1 MRHGSP
7 ILLTLTVMSFV
18 IILKRAK
25 PTQARLIAEVFNI
38 SSNNV
43 AVIFIDEAE
52 GELTL
57 TNEQDL

>member
-1 MRHGSP
+1 
-7 ILLTLTVMSFV
+7 MSFV

-25 PTQARLIAEVFNI
+25 PTQARLVRFDAQPSWGDLTSKIAEI
-38 SSNNV
+38 SLNNV